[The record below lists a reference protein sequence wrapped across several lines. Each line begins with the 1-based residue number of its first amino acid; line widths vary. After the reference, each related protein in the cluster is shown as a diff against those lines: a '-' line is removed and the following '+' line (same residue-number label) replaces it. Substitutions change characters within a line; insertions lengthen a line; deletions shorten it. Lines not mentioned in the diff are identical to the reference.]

1 MLFYSG
7 FTKLIR
13 EVWITVM
20 LRKIYVGF
28 TSLMLMFM
36 AFVAVAEEIS
46 AKQVIDDFQN
56 QLIEVMKQGKTLGFQ
71 GRYDKLD
78 AVVRKSHDL
87 PKIAR
92 IVVGKQ
98 WEELTPD
105 QQTKLEAAVSQL
117 SVSAYAYNFKDF
129 SGESFNFVSEEETGR
144 GGVVIHA
151 ILKIPGE
158 KDVKF
163 DYMMKKKDD
172 SWQIINII
180 ADGVSDLALK
190 RSDYTSVLTREG
202 FDALIAKI
210 NEKIES
216 YAKQ

>member
-1 MLFYSG
+1 
-7 FTKLIR
+7 
-13 EVWITVM
+13 M
-20 LRKIYVGF
+20 LRKIYFSLGF
-28 TSLMLMFM
+28 LLFLGLSSS
-36 AFVAVAEEIS
+36 AFAEETT
-46 AKQVIDDFQN
+46 ARQVVEAFQD
-56 QLIEVMKQGKTLGFQ
+56 QLIDVMKQGKELGFK

-78 AVVRKSHDL
+78 DAVKKSHDL

-105 QQTKLEAAVSQL
+105 QQVKLEEVFSEL
-117 SVSAYAYNFKDF
+117 SVSAYAHNFKDF
-129 SGESFNFVSEEETGR
+129 SGESFSFVSEEETGR
-144 GGVVIHA
+144 GGVVIHTN
-151 ILKIPGE
+151 LKIPGE

-190 RSDYTSVLTREG
+190 RSDYTSVLNREG
-202 FDALIAKI
+202 FDKLIAKI

>member
-1 MLFYSG
+1 MLKRILLNLTVLF
-7 FTKLIR
+7 LICLSPLALAD
-13 EVWITVM
+13 EM
-20 LRKIYVGF
+20 
-28 TSLMLMFM
+28 
-36 AFVAVAEEIS
+36 S
-46 AKQVIDDFQN
+46 ARQVVESFQDS
-56 QLIEVMKQGKTLGFQ
+56 LIEAMQQGKALGFQ

-78 AVVRKSHDL
+78 AAVRKSHDL

-98 WEELTPD
+98 WEKLTSE
-105 QQTKLEAAVSQL
+105 QQAKLEAKFSQL
-117 SVSAYAYNFKDF
+117 SISAYAHNFKEY
-129 SGESFNFVSEEETGR
+129 SGESFSFISEEETGR
-144 GGVVIHA
+144 GGIVVHTN
-151 ILKIPGE
+151 LKIPGE

-190 RSDYTSVLTREG
+190 RSDYTSVLNREG

-210 NEKIES
+210 DEKIES

>member
-1 MLFYSG
+1 MF
-7 FTKLIR
+7 K
-13 EVWITVM
+13 
-20 LRKIYVGF
+20 KIYV
-28 TSLMLMFM
+28 SLSFLVLLGASSFAM
-36 AFVAVAEEIS
+36 AEET
-46 AKQVIDDFQN
+46 AKQVVEMFRD
-56 QLIEVMKQGKTLGFQ
+56 QLIGVMKQGKELGFK

-78 AVVRKSHDL
+78 VAVKKSHDL

-98 WEELTPD
+98 WEELTPE
-105 QQTKLEAAVSQL
+105 QQTKLEAVFSEL
-117 SVSAYAYNFKDF
+117 SVSAYAHNFKDF
-129 SGESFNFVSEEETGR
+129 AGESFSFVSEEETGR
-144 GGVVIHA
+144 GGVVVHTN
-151 ILKIPGE
+151 LQIPGE

-190 RSDYTSVLTREG
+190 RSDYTSVLNREG

-210 NEKIES
+210 HEKIES

>member
-1 MLFYSG
+1 MTVIVKKVFIGFTGLMLF
-7 FTKLIR
+7 
-13 EVWITVM
+13 
-20 LRKIYVGF
+20 
-28 TSLMLMFM
+28 FM
-36 AFVAVAEEIS
+36 ASWAWAEEIS
-46 AKQVIDDFQN
+46 AKQVIEDFQG
-56 QLIEVMKQGKTLGFQ
+56 QLISVMKEGKALGFQ

-78 AVVRKSHDL
+78 AVVKKSHDL

-98 WEELTPD
+98 WEELTPE
-105 QQTKLEAAVSQL
+105 QQTKLEDAVSRL

-129 SGESFNFVSEEETGR
+129 SGETFSFISEEETGR
-144 GGVVIHA
+144 GGVVIHSN
-151 ILKIPGE
+151 LKIPGDR
-158 KDVKF
+158 DVKF

-172 SWQIINII
+172 TWQIINII

-202 FDALIAKI
+202 FDALLAKI

>member
-1 MLFYSG
+1 
-7 FTKLIR
+7 
-13 EVWITVM
+13 M
-20 LRKIYVGF
+20 LRKIYFGLTF
-28 TSLMLMFM
+28 LMLFCLSSL
-36 AFVAVAEEIS
+36 ALADEIS
-46 AKQVIDDFQN
+46 AKQVIEDFQS
-56 QLIEVMKQGKTLGFQ
+56 QLIDVMKQGKVLGFQ

-78 AVVRKSHDL
+78 AVVKKTHDL

-98 WEELTPD
+98 WEELTPE
-105 QQTKLEAAVSQL
+105 QQVKLEAAVSQL

-129 SGESFNFVSEEETGR
+129 SGESFSFVSEEETGR
-144 GGVVIHA
+144 GGVVIHSN
-151 ILKIPGE
+151 LKIPGD

>member
-1 MLFYSG
+1 MSMIKKILLS
-7 FTKLIR
+7 LS
-13 EVWITVM
+13 VM
-20 LRKIYVGF
+20 LWICL
-28 TSLMLMFM
+28 SPLAL
-36 AFVAVAEEIS
+36 AEEATARQIVEEF
-46 AKQVIDDFQN
+46 QDRLID
-56 QLIEVMKQGKTLGFQ
+56 VMKQGKELGFQ

-78 AVVRKSHDL
+78 TAVRKSHDL

-98 WEELTPD
+98 WEELTPE
-105 QQTKLEAAVSQL
+105 QQVKLETVFSQL
-117 SVSAYAYNFKDF
+117 SVSAYAHNFKDF
-129 SGESFNFVSEEETGR
+129 SGESFAFVSEEETGR
-144 GGVVIHA
+144 GGVVIHTN
-151 ILKIPGE
+151 LKIPGE

-172 SWQIINII
+172 GWQIINII

-190 RSDYTSVLTREG
+190 RSDYTSVLNREG

>member
-1 MLFYSG
+1 
-7 FTKLIR
+7 
-13 EVWITVM
+13 M
-20 LRKIYVGF
+20 LRIIYL
-28 TSLMLMFM
+28 SLSILLSIGVSSFAM
-36 AFVAVAEEIS
+36 AAEIS
-46 AKQVIDDFQN
+46 AKQVVEEFQDTLID
-56 QLIEVMKQGKTLGFQ
+56 VMKRGKELGFQ
-71 GRYDKLD
+71 GRYDQLD
-78 AVVRKSHDL
+78 AAVRKSHDL

-98 WEELTPD
+98 WEELTSE
-105 QQTKLEAAVSQL
+105 QQAKLEVVFSQL
-117 SVSAYAYNFKDF
+117 SISAYAHNFKEYA
-129 SGESFNFVSEEETGR
+129 GESFGFVSEEETGR
-144 GGVVIHA
+144 GGVVVHTN
-151 ILKIPGE
+151 LKIPGE

-190 RSDYTSVLTREG
+190 RSDYTSVLSREG

>member
-1 MLFYSG
+1 
-7 FTKLIR
+7 
-13 EVWITVM
+13 M
-20 LRKIYVGF
+20 LRKIYFSFGF
-28 TSLMLMFM
+28 LMVFCLSSLAM
-36 AFVAVAEEIS
+36 AEELT
-46 AKQVIDDFQN
+46 ARQVVESFQD
-56 QLIEVMKQGKTLGFQ
+56 QLIDVMKQGKELGFK

-78 AVVRKSHDL
+78 AAVKKSHDL

-98 WEELTPD
+98 WEELTPE
-105 QQTKLEAAVSQL
+105 QQAKLEEVFSEL
-117 SVSAYAYNFKDF
+117 SVSAYAHNFKEF
-129 SGESFNFVSEEETGR
+129 SGESFSFVSEEETGR
-144 GGVVIHA
+144 GGVVVHTN
-151 ILKIPGE
+151 LKIPGE
-158 KDVKF
+158 KDVRF

-190 RSDYTSVLTREG
+190 RSDYTSVLNREG
-202 FDALIAKI
+202 FDKLIAKI